1 MSKRIVIIGAG
12 LAGAIA
18 YSALRHYKPLVLE
31 AGPERDRMSVHPAV
45 MRLRDP
51 SVAQFIGARFE
62 EITVQKAIFFNGRTY
77 NEPNIFFN
85 NLYSMK
91 LYKELGRRS
100 LKDLGDNK
108 RFILPEGYP
117 VPDNIQWNTKVKE
130 VFFDKEND
138 DQGHI
143 YWNEDGSDMN
153 FRVIWYDYCISTLP
167 MTKMVEDICVPGC
180 YRAIFLGDQF
190 KSLPVHVMHLS
201 LPFPSTVHQ
210 TVYFPSPGT
219 QIYRITVS
227 GRQVIVEAMDT
238 FNIDEAEDLIMNAF
252 GIGDVDSNSVKT
264 FTMPIGKMMGI
275 NEDQRRRYI
284 MWLTSQHNI
293 FSFGRFSVW
302 RPLRT
307 DQLLGDIEKI
317 KRWISATDTENE
329 YKGRLNST

>member
-31 AGPERDRMSVHPAV
+31 AGPERDQMNVHPAV

-91 LYKELGRRS
+91 LYRELGRRS

-117 VPDNIQWNTKVKE
+117 VPDNIQWNTHVKE
-130 VFFDKEND
+130 ISAGE
-138 DQGHI
+138 I
-143 YWNEDGSDMN
+143 LWNEDGSEYDY
-153 FRVIWYDYCISTLP
+153 RSIPYDYCISTLP
-167 MTKMVEDICVPGC
+167 MTKMVDEICVPDC
-180 YRAIFLGDQF
+180 AIFLGDQF
-190 KSLPVHVMHLS
+190 RSLPVHVMHLS

-227 GRQVIVEAMDT
+227 GRSVIVEAMDT
-238 FNIDEAEDLIMNAF
+238 FNVDEAENLIMDAF
-252 GIGDVDSNSVKT
+252 GIGDVDNEGRKT
-264 FTMPIGKMMGI
+264 FTMPIGKMMAI

-284 MWLTSQHNI
+284 IWLTEQHKV

-302 RPLRT
+302 KPLRT

-317 KRWISATDTENE
+317 KRWISATDVENQ
-329 YKGRLNST
+329 YDLRLNK